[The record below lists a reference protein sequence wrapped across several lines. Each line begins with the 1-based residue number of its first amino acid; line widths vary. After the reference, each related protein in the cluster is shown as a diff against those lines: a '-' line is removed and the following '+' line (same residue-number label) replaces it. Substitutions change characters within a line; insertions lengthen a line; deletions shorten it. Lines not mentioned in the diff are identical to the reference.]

1 MIVPIM
7 VPLSQ
12 ALGQK
17 MSKLSTDR
25 QILQCIFNLYAD
37 AFRAAQIVP
46 HTSGEKIYVPI
57 DVKKVAAELDN
68 DEHILFGRLYYH
80 LDAKHRYK
88 TGENSHVHLFA
99 FAIGENRHCINYPYL
114 AALLAEQVEAHSN
127 DQRNFWLSVAALVF
141 SLGAIVAQVA
151 G

>member
-1 MIVPIM
+1 
-7 VPLSQ
+7 
-12 ALGQK
+12 

-25 QILQCIFNLYAD
+25 EIMQCIFDMYA
-37 AFRAAQIVP
+37 ATFRAAQIGP

-57 DVKKVAAELDN
+57 DVRKVASALDN

-88 TGENSHVHLFA
+88 TGENTHVHLFA
-99 FAIGENRHCINYPYL
+99 FEVGDNRHCINYPFL
-114 AALLAEQVEAHSN
+114 AALLSEQLEAHAN
-127 DQRNFWLSVAALVF
+127 DRRNFWLSIAALVF
-141 SLGAIVAQVA
+141 SLGAIVAQVS